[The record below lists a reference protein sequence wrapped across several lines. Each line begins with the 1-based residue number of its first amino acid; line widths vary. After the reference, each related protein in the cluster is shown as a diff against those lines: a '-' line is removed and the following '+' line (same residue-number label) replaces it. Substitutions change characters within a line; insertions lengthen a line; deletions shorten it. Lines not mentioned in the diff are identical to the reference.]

1 MNTKLNR
8 LIRRITLS
16 MIAVAILFTINTAKA
31 EAIYCSNCANWVTQ
45 LIEKAETVIQTPL
58 QVATKL
64 STGLLQYKEF
74 TLDVI
79 VSKLRDQLVQQV
91 QKSTIKWIQSG
102 YKGKPTFLTN
112 PEGMVQD
119 LVANQMYIVTNDIQ
133 KALGEGTRDLQL
145 MLLKEARTMNDQS
158 QAFQNSIKPTIGN
171 TIKNSCCSAA
181 GLKAV
186 QQANNY
192 SDAELANFR
201 TSVCSIDG
209 STNEGAEKFKTVFA
223 NNFSCGG
230 FDALA
235 AMVNN
240 PTANTGFGQTQAT
253 LSYLNS
259 TIEKNKDQLK
269 TNVIAGQ
276 GYLPNTTCT
285 KKAVDSKGKI
295 LIDSS
300 GKEICADG
308 GTKILDPAQTAKAA
322 NDTALKS
329 GVNTLTNAHEFSD
342 IVSSALSAIGNAFI
356 ADITQRATSLV
367 TGGIN
372 NGVNSLTSFINN
384 QGNALNSSINSAFTV
399 TPGSPST
406 GQQPSTSTGSGVN
419 DNLSTLV
426 PIPISA
432 ADNAALLGP
441 LIVQVRSALQTHE
454 KYISAVNVE
463 KQELTKQASAVT
475 TLDQCYASLPSNLKQ
490 TGTVISGQSY
500 TKSRL
505 EFLGGKIIGI
515 NIVLDELADSK
526 TQANQLMAAMNSN
539 LDLNKATAYTQQV
552 VTLISGSLLKNDSNI
567 NQYQSDAQT
576 NIDSLNLENSDVIS
590 PRQADCTCMAS
601 SGLECSGGSPIG
613 QGAAGGN

>member
-1 MNTKLNR
+1 MNIKLNH

-16 MIAVAILFTINTAKA
+16 TVAIAILFTVSTTKA
-31 EAIYCSNCANWVTQ
+31 EAVYCSNCANWVTQ
-45 LIEKAETVIQTPL
+45 LIEKAETVLQTPL

-119 LVANQMYIVTNDIQ
+119 IAANQFALVTNDIQ
-133 KALGEGTRDLQL
+133 KALGQGSRDLQL
-145 MLLKEARTMNDQS
+145 VLLKQARTMNDQS

-181 GLKAV
+181 GLRSV

-192 SDAELANFR
+192 SDAELANFKA
-201 TSVCSIDG
+201 SVCSIDG
-209 STNEGAEKFKTVFA
+209 STNEGAEKLKTVFA

-230 FDALA
+230 FNALA
-235 AMVNN
+235 AMINN

-253 LSYLNS
+253 LANFYAQNS
-259 TIEKNKDQLK
+259 EAKKQLELEVQR
-269 TNVIAGQ
+269 NQ
-276 GYLPNTTCT
+276 GYLDNKVCV
-285 KKAVDSKGKI
+285 KKIKFTNPAGVDEDRCEKYVN
-295 LIDSS
+295 
-300 GKEICADG
+300 ADLG
-308 GTKILDPAQTAKAA
+308 QTAKAA
-322 NDTALKS
+322 NDAALKS

-356 ADITQRATSLV
+356 ADITQRATGMI
-367 TGGIN
+367 TGTIN

-399 TPGSPST
+399 TPGSPSS
-406 GQQPSTSTGSGVN
+406 GLQPSTSTGSGTD
-419 DNLSTLV
+419 DNLSNLV
-426 PIPISA
+426 PIKISP

-441 LIVQVRSALQTHE
+441 LITQVQTALQTHE

-463 KQELTKQASAVT
+463 KGEYTKQAAAVT
-475 TLDQCYASLPSNLKQ
+475 ALGQCYASLPSALQQ
-490 TGTVISGQSY
+490 TGSVVSGDTY
-500 TKSRL
+500 AKSRM
-505 EFLGGKIIGI
+505 EFLGGKIIAI
-515 NIVLDELADSK
+515 NIILEELTDSK
-526 TQANQLMAAMNSN
+526 TQANQLVSAMNSN

-552 VTLISGSLLKNDSNI
+552 INLISGSLIKNESDLNQYKNDSQVGI
-567 NQYQSDAQT
+567 DA
-576 NIDSLNLENSDVIS
+576 LNLESSDVIA
-590 PRQADCTCMAS
+590 PRQADCTCMQS
-601 SGLECSGGSPIG
+601 TGLECQGGSPVG
-613 QGAAGGN
+613 SSAAGGN

>member
-1 MNTKLNR
+1 MNTKLNH
-8 LIRRITLS
+8 LIRKITLS
-16 MIAVAILFTINTAKA
+16 IIAVAILFTISTTKA

-119 LVANQMYIVTNDIQ
+119 IAANQFALVTNDIQ
-133 KALGEGTRDLQL
+133 KALGQGSRDLQL

-192 SDAELANFR
+192 SDAELASFKA
-201 TSVCSIDG
+201 SVCSIDG

-240 PTANTGFGQTQAT
+240 PTANTGFGQAQAT
-253 LSYLNS
+253 LSNFYKQN
-259 TIEKNKDQLK
+259 TEAKNQLDLEVQR
-269 TNVIAGQ
+269 NQ
-276 GYLPNTTCT
+276 GYLDNKVCVKTIKFTN
-285 KKAVDSKGKI
+285 AAGVDE
-295 LIDSS
+295 DR
-300 GKEICADG
+300 CAQYAIADLG
-308 GTKILDPAQTAKAA
+308 QTAKKV
-322 NDTALKS
+322 NDTALPA
-329 GVNTLTNAHEFSD
+329 GVNTLTNSHEFSD

-367 TGGIN
+367 TGSIN

-441 LIVQVRSALQTHE
+441 LVTQVQSSLQTHE
-454 KYISAVNVE
+454 KYISVVNVE

-475 TLDQCYASLPSNLKQ
+475 TLDQCYASLPSNLQQ

-505 EFLGGKIIGI
+505 EFLGGKIIAI
-515 NIVLDELADSK
+515 NIILDELLDSK
-526 TQANQLMAAMNSN
+526 TQANQLVSAMNSN
-539 LDLNKATAYTQQV
+539 RDLNKATIYTQQV
-552 VTLISGSLLKNDSNI
+552 INLVGGSLLKNDSNL
-567 NQYQSDAQT
+567 NQYQSDSQT
-576 NIDSLNLENSDVIS
+576 NIDSLNLESSDVIS
-590 PRQADCTCMAS
+590 PRQADCTCMKS
-601 SGLECSGGSPIG
+601 TGLECSGGSPIG

>member
-1 MNTKLNR
+1 
-8 LIRRITLS
+8 
-16 MIAVAILFTINTAKA
+16 
-31 EAIYCSNCANWVTQ
+31 
-45 LIEKAETVIQTPL
+45 
-58 QVATKL
+58 
-64 STGLLQYKEF
+64 
-74 TLDVI
+74 
-79 VSKLRDQLVQQV
+79 
-91 QKSTIKWIQSG
+91 
-102 YKGKPTFLTN
+102 
-112 PEGMVQD
+112 
-119 LVANQMYIVTNDIQ
+119 
-133 KALGEGTRDLQL
+133 
-145 MLLKEARTMNDQS
+145 MNDQS

-192 SDAELANFR
+192 SDAELANFKA
-201 TSVCSIDG
+201 SVCSIDG

-285 KKAVDSKGKI
+285 KKVLTDDGVGGVYEA
-295 LIDSS
+295 
-300 GKEICADG
+300 CADG

-329 GVNTLTNAHEFSD
+329 GVNTLTNSHEFSD

-367 TGGIN
+367 TGSIN

-441 LIVQVRSALQTHE
+441 LVTQVQYH
-454 KYISAVNVE
+454 
-463 KQELTKQASAVT
+463 
-475 TLDQCYASLPSNLKQ
+475 
-490 TGTVISGQSY
+490 
-500 TKSRL
+500 
-505 EFLGGKIIGI
+505 
-515 NIVLDELADSK
+515 ELAS
-526 TQANQLMAAMNSN
+526 NS
-539 LDLNKATAYTQQV
+539 
-552 VTLISGSLLKNDSNI
+552 S
-567 NQYQSDAQT
+567 
-576 NIDSLNLENSDVIS
+576 
-590 PRQADCTCMAS
+590 
-601 SGLECSGGSPIG
+601 
-613 QGAAGGN
+613 